1 MSHLSGAKAAIATLR
16 AHDVDTIFGIPGV
29 HTLPLYDAMR
39 DETGLRHIL
48 ARHEQGAG
56 FMADGYARV
65 SGRVGVV
72 STITGPGVT
81 NVATAVANAYSDSV
95 PLLVI
100 SSSLPRSSTG
110 RPAGKLHEMK
120 DQMGVMEALAG
131 WTRSVEFV
139 EEIPTA
145 LFDAFRAL
153 RSGRPRAAYLQIP
166 LDLLALEADVEIP
179 EPAAII
185 PTRPSEQDI
194 AAAVRLLQ
202 ESQRPLIVAGVGV
215 TMADANAQL
224 ARLAERLQAPVLLG
238 NKSHDVLPSDHPL
251 ALTLRGSTMPTD
263 LRTLLGES
271 DVVLVVGSKLGG
283 VRTGNGRLP
292 LSPPLIQIDI
302 DPAEIGRNYPAA
314 VGVVADARLALDALL
329 EALPDMSGERPSRAQ
344 EVATIREALQKRIRQ
359 VFGESVVM
367 LSAVREALPRE
378 GVIVADMTMLGY
390 ASAEYLPVYEPRT
403 FIHPAELCSIG
414 CGLPLALGA
423 KAAAPDRPVVALC
436 GDGGFLLNMGEL
448 ATAVQEKL
456 DLVIVVFNDAT
467 YTAVKNDQYLHY
479 NRRYIATDLVAPDY
493 VTLAHAF
500 GADGVHV
507 NNPDELQEAISAA
520 IHRPGTTLIEVALP
534 PKQWSA

>member
-1 MSHLSGAKAAIATLR
+1 MPHLTGAKAAIATLR
-16 AHDVDTIFGIPGV
+16 SHNVDTIFGIPGV
-29 HTLPLYDAMR
+29 HTLPLYDVMR
-39 DETGLRHIL
+39 DEVGLRHIL

-65 SGRVGVV
+65 SGRVGIV

-81 NVATAVANAYSDSV
+81 NVATPVANAYSDSV

-110 RPAGKLHEMK
+110 RPAGKLHEVK
-120 DQMGVMEALAG
+120 DQLGVMEALAG
-131 WTRSVEFV
+131 WTRSVKFV

-145 LFDAFRAL
+145 LYDAFRTL

-179 EPAAII
+179 EPATIVPA
-185 PTRPSEQDI
+185 RPSEQDI
-194 AAAVRLLQ
+194 ATAAHLLQ
-202 ESQRPLIVAGVGV
+202 ESRRPLIVAGAGV
-215 TMADANAQL
+215 TMAGANAQL

-251 ALTLRGSTMPTD
+251 VFTLRGSTMPAD
-263 LRTLLGES
+263 LRALLGES

-292 LSPPLIQIDI
+292 LSPPIIQIDI
-302 DPAEIGRNYPAA
+302 DPAEIGRNYPVA
-314 VGVVADARLALDALL
+314 VGVIADARLALDALL
-329 EALPDMSGERPSRAQ
+329 EALPDTSERPSRAH
-344 EVATIREALQKRIRQ
+344 EVATVREALRKRIRQ

-367 LSAVREALPRE
+367 LDAVREALPHK

-390 ASAEYLPVYEPRT
+390 ASAEYLPIFEPRT

-414 CGLPLALGA
+414 CGLPMALGA
-423 KAAAPDRPVVALC
+423 KAAAPDRPVVVLC
-436 GDGGFLLNMGEL
+436 GDGGFLLNVGEL

-456 DLVIVVFNDAT
+456 DLVVVVFNDAT

-479 NRRYIATDLVAPDY
+479 DRRYIATDLVAPDY
-493 VTLAHAF
+493 VALARAF
-500 GADGVHV
+500 GTEGVHA
-507 NNPDELQEAISAA
+507 NSPDKLRDAISVA
-520 IHRPGTTLIEVALP
+520 ISHPGTTLIEVALP
-534 PKQWSA
+534 FKQWSA